1 VAAVLPKVNGE
12 RMGSGLETDAA
23 QRDRI
28 GFRCDTGMGIAVP
41 GLPEGGDVVDV
52 HAQAN
57 HGEKIPR
64 IVG

>member
-1 VAAVLPKVNGE
+1 MAAVLPKMNGK
-12 RMGSGLETDAA
+12 RMGSGLETDACES
-23 QRDRI
+23 DRI

-57 HGEKIPR
+57 HKMKIPR
-64 IVG
+64 SGG

>member
-1 VAAVLPKVNGE
+1 MNGE
-12 RMGSGLETDAA
+12 RVSSGLKTDAGES
-23 QRDRI
+23 DWI
-28 GFRCDTGMGIAVP
+28 GFWCHTGMGIAVP

-64 IVG
+64 IGS